1 MEKKKEPRILGARE
15 MSLVYRLSRPDS
27 FFATAEEKQIIDR
40 FAAEGIVKV
49 YPGEMS
55 SEIEVTNLGAECWY
69 ETLKAQNRVNFTAKG
84 DVLMAHET
92 GGQGVNTAGK

>member
-1 MEKKKEPRILGARE
+1 LNPGRPLILAKG
-15 MSLVYRLSRPDS
+15 
-27 FFATAEEKQIIDR
+27 
-40 FAAEGIVKV
+40 EGIWRRKKSRVSW
-49 YPGEMS
+49 GRGM
-55 SEIEVTNLGAECWY
+55 GAECWY

>member
-1 MEKKKEPRILGARE
+1 M
-15 MSLVYRLSRPDS
+15 
-27 FFATAEEKQIIDR
+27 
-40 FAAEGIVKV
+40 
-49 YPGEMS
+49 
-55 SEIEVTNLGAECWY
+55 GAECWY